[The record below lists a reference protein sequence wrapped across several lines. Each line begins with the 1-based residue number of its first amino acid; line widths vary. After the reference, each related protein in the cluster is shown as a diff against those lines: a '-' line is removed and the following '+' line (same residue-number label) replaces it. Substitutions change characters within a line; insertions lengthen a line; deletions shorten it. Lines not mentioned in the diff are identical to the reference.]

1 MNRTKSLTAAAI
13 LQFLF
18 GIVDALSALPILA
31 AGSAGLPAPSG
42 VEGASGPPF
51 WAGVLF
57 LILAVATLF
66 GAYGLWINQK
76 WGKTLTI
83 ITRVI
88 TGIFALGDVV
98 GAALMGGIA
107 VASAFS
113 LYALLSVV
121 VVFLVLRREPRPAL
135 AA

>member
-1 MNRTKSLTAAAI
+1 MTRSKSLTLAAI

-18 GIVDALSALPILA
+18 GVVDALSALPILA

-42 VEGASGPPF
+42 IEGASGPPF

-76 WGKTLTI
+76 WGKMLTI
-83 ITRVI
+83 ITRVVL
-88 TGIFALGDVV
+88 GLFALGDVV
-98 GAALMGGIA
+98 AAAMMGGTA

-113 LYALLSVV
+113 LYVLLSVV
-121 VVFLVLRREPRPAL
+121 VVFLVLRREPMRAL